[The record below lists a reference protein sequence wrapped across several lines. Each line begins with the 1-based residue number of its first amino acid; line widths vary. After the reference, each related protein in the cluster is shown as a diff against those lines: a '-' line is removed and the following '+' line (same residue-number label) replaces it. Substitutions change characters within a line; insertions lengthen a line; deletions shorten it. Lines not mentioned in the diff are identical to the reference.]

1 MVSEG
6 LNMENNRLGNLKRWT
21 IKDLEMSD
29 SDLQAIMTLG
39 LTVSGT
45 FLNLLKLKKELDNIP
60 EIRVIFNTISP
71 VKLRVVKHDQYEE
84 FLAWR
89 ERKNLPRFE
98 NP

>member
-1 MVSEG
+1 
-6 LNMENNRLGNLKRWT
+6 MENNRLGNLKRYI

-60 EIRVIFNTISP
+60 EIRVIYNTISP
-71 VKLRVVKHDQYEE
+71 VKLRVVKNEHWEE
-84 FLAWR
+84 YIEWR

-98 NP
+98 DP

>member
-1 MVSEG
+1 
-6 LNMENNRLGNLKRWT
+6 MENNRFGNLKRYS

>member
-1 MVSEG
+1 
-6 LNMENNRLGNLKRWT
+6 MEKEFKNRFGNLKRYS

-71 VKLRVVKHDQYEE
+71 VKLRVVKYDQWEAFVE
-84 FLAWR
+84 WR
-89 ERKNLPRFE
+89 ERQNLPRLE
-98 NP
+98 TP